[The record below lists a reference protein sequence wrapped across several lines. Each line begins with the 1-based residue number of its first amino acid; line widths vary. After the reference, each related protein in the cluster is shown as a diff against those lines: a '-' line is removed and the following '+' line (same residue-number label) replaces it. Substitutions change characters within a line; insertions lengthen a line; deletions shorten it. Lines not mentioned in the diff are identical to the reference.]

1 MSLETKKVKFSIEK
15 IFPCVLFASLGFVAV
30 RSISDVVFSKMGD
43 EQTVKTIASYIS
55 KISKFAFVM
64 ALGSIGLKTP
74 FAKVAKS
81 GVKPMIHGFIIA
93 LIVVV
98 VSFCVQ
104 AMLGQI

>member
-1 MSLETKKVKFSIEK
+1 
-15 IFPCVLFASLGFVAV
+15 
-30 RSISDVVFSKMGD
+30 MGD
-43 EQTVKTIASYIS
+43 EQIVKTIASCIS

-74 FAKVAKS
+74 FANVAKS
-81 GVKPMIHGFIIA
+81 GVKPMIHGFIIS